1 MSKKI
6 RTRMTELLGIEVPVM
21 QGGMQNL
28 ATPELAAAV
37 SNAGG
42 LGTINAASY
51 KEPEAFRTAIRRLK
65 ELTDKPFCVNISM
78 LPFVSVGEQTE
89 AYFEVAAGEG
99 VPVVETS
106 GRNPE
111 PYVPLLKAH
120 GMKLIHKAP
129 TVKHAKKAQKV
140 GADLVSVVGVEGAGH
155 PSMDEV
161 SSLVLARKAARE
173 LTIPVLACGGFA
185 DGFGLAAALALGAE
199 GVVLGTRFAACTECM
214 LHPNYKAWMVEA
226 QENSTVLIQR
236 SIRNMVRTMNNQT
249 ARRVQ
254 EMEAQGAALEQLLP
268 VISGQKGF
276 QAQLAGDLDGG
287 LFSIGQSVGLID
299 AIRPA
304 GEIVRRMEAEAIQ
317 AIDLLRNRTEEN
329 TNDQGGT

>member
-6 RTRMTELLGIEVPVM
+6 RTRMTELLGIQVPVM

-28 ATPELAAAV
+28 AVPELAAAV

-51 KEPEAFRTAIRRLK
+51 ANLDDFRQAIRRVK

-78 LPFVSVGEQTE
+78 LPFVSAGDRTE
-89 AYFEVAAGEG
+89 DSFKVAIEEE

-120 GMKLIHKAP
+120 GVKLIHKAP
-129 TVKHAKKAQKV
+129 TVKHAKKAQQI

-161 SSLVLARKAARE
+161 SSLVLAEKAARE
-173 LTIPVLACGGFA
+173 LDIPVLACGGFA
-185 DGFGLAAALALGAE
+185 DGRGLAAALALGVE
-199 GVVLGTRFAACTECM
+199 GIVMGTRFAASSECI
-214 LHPNYKAWMVEA
+214 LHERYKEWMVQA
-226 QENSTVLIQR
+226 RENNTVLIQR
-236 SIRNMVRTMNNQT
+236 SIRNMVRTMDNAA
-249 ARRVQ
+249 ARQVQ
-254 EMEAQGAALEQLLP
+254 EMEAQGATLEQLMP
-268 VISGQKGF
+268 VISGKRGF
-276 QAQLAGDLDGG
+276 AAQQAGDLDGG
-287 LFSIGQSVGLID
+287 LFSIGQSVGLISE
-299 AIRPA
+299 ILPA
-304 GEIVRRMEAEAIQ
+304 GEIIRRTNEEAVKTLTNLQ
-317 AIDLLRNRTEEN
+317 GLLTEE
-329 TNDQGGT
+329 